1 MLEGQS
7 GHQVAV
13 GGRTACQIPF
23 GPRMEGVYTE
33 ASEDLASGVD
43 IGLGGAPPAL
53 AIQNFMA
60 LGSVRGLLPK
70 VTYPESF
77 RLPESSKRNDKDGW
91 GTDSGTRFVNFQS

>member
-1 MLEGQS
+1 MVPQAEGMLEGQS

-43 IGLGGAPPAL
+43 IWLGGAPPAL
-53 AIQNFMA
+53 TI
-60 LGSVRGLLPK
+60 
-70 VTYPESF
+70 
-77 RLPESSKRNDKDGW
+77 
-91 GTDSGTRFVNFQS
+91 